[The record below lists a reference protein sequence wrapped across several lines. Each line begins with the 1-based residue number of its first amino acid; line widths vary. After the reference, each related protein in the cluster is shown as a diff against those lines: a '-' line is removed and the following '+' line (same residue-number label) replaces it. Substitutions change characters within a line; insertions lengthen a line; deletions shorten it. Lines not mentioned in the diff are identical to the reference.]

1 MNYVG
6 TARPIHDAGGKA
18 TGYTKYAGDIS
29 LPNMAYLRMLH
40 STIPHGYVKA
50 VHAEKAL
57 ALPGVYGV
65 YHCLNTMDRKYSH
78 YRANF
83 DMNVADEERIFNSY
97 VRFVGDRIGAVAA
110 CNQETA
116 EKAARLIEVEY
127 EELPFSVGFDDT
139 LEGKNCLPG
148 ETAVRDEYEL
158 EVGEKPENTDGLI
171 EVCSSMELPRL
182 HHATMETHVC
192 VADYDSYENMLTIY
206 CPNQSVHG
214 IRTVLAGLLQ
224 MPESRVRVVKATM
237 GGSFGAK
244 QEWFLEPAAALVAKE
259 LCRPVKLVY
268 SRAEAMTD
276 TIVRG
281 AMRMS
286 ARGYYT
292 PDGEI
297 REIYCDVTLDAGA
310 YIGNAGDYVRALAG
324 KPTRCYRIPYMHY
337 HGQVIS
343 SNSPVSGAFRSWSA
357 AEEALMM
364 ERQLDA
370 AAEKLRMDRIALR
383 LKNAARSGD
392 EDKKLHLPL
401 EDIRIG
407 DALAMGRE
415 KFEWDKLI
423 AEDKAF
429 NASQQR
435 YRRGV
440 GVGCGGHGN
449 TYFPRHKDYGEGSL
463 TLNADGSLQG
473 NFTLHDHG
481 CGTVT
486 AMRMIA
492 AEILSVPEE
501 EIYFGEGDTAS
512 TPIDF
517 GCFASRTTYV
527 IGRAVQ
533 NAANEL
539 KSKMLHAASELLGL
553 PEEEL
558 FLKNRCICRA
568 GQDEP
573 AMSYYELAHKAM
585 RALPGN
591 LTATVSYANVTNP
604 GVTGAHFAHVEVDTW
619 TGFTKVL
626 DYLAVHDIGQAINP
640 GLCEAQIQGAVQ
652 MGCGAALREKMT
664 MQKDGRC
671 TESLSKYHLFLANDL
686 PNIRVELLQDGKSK
700 EGPFGAKSIGEVCY
714 VPAAPAVC
722 GAVNDA
728 LHANLSVLPYDPD
741 CILKYLA
748 ERRENHDA

>member
-1 MNYVG
+1 
-6 TARPIHDAGGKA
+6 
-18 TGYTKYAGDIS
+18 
-29 LPNMAYLRMLH
+29 
-40 STIPHGYVKA
+40 
-50 VHAEKAL
+50 
-57 ALPGVYGV
+57 
-65 YHCLNTMDRKYSH
+65 
-78 YRANF
+78 
-83 DMNVADEERIFNSY
+83 
-97 VRFVGDRIGAVAA
+97 
-110 CNQETA
+110 
-116 EKAARLIEVEY
+116 
-127 EELPFSVGFDDT
+127 
-139 LEGKNCLPG
+139 
-148 ETAVRDEYEL
+148 
-158 EVGEKPENTDGLI
+158 
-171 EVCSSMELPRL
+171 
-182 HHATMETHVC
+182 
-192 VADYDSYENMLTIY
+192 
-206 CPNQSVHG
+206 
-214 IRTVLAGLLQ
+214 
-224 MPESRVRVVKATM
+224 
-237 GGSFGAK
+237 
-244 QEWFLEPAAALVAKE
+244 
-259 LCRPVKLVY
+259 
-268 SRAEAMTD
+268 MTD

-292 PDGEI
+292 PDGEMK
-297 REIYCDVTLDAGA
+297 EIYCDVTLDAGA

-370 AAEKLRMDRIALR
+370 AAEKLGMDRLAIR
-383 LKNAARSGD
+383 LKNVARSGE
-392 EDKKLHLPL
+392 EDKKLHLSL

-407 DALAMGRE
+407 DAITLGSE
-415 KFEWDKLI
+415 KFGWDKLK
-423 AEDKAF
+423 AEDAAF

-440 GVGCGGHGN
+440 GIGIGGHGN
-449 TYFPRHKDYGEGSL
+449 TYFPRFNDYGEGSIS
-463 TLNADGSLQG
+463 LNADGSMQA

-492 AEILSVPEE
+492 AEVLKVPEDK
-501 EIYFGEGDTAS
+501 IYMTEGDTAV
-512 TPIDF
+512 TPIDY

-527 IGRAVQ
+527 VGRAVQ
-533 NAANEL
+533 DAANTL
-539 KSKMLHAASELLGL
+539 RKKMLHAASTLLDI
-553 PEEEL
+553 PEDEL
-558 FLKNRCICRA
+558 FLNDSHICRA

-573 AMSYYELAHKAM
+573 LLSFAELAKKSMHTHA
-585 RALPGN
+585 GN
-591 LTATVSYANVTNP
+591 LTACVSYSNVTNP

-686 PNIRVELLQDGKSK
+686 PNIRVELLQDGRSK

-714 VPAAPAVC
+714 VPVAPAVC

-748 ERRENHDA
+748 EVRENHDA